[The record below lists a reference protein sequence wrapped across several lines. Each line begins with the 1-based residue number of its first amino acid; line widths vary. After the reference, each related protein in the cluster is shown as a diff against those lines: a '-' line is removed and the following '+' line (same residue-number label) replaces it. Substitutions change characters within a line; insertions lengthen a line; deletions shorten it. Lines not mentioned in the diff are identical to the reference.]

1 VNDDWTGRRTAPRVA
16 SAGEAVVD
24 LIPEMDGDQIVLR
37 VSAGGSPF
45 NVAIGL
51 ARLGLD
57 ASYAGRLSTDVF
69 GRLLE
74 LRLAD
79 EGVDVSLIMRG
90 VERTALAIVGRAGDE
105 AIYDF
110 RWSDTADRSY
120 DPARLPMEAFEGLDA
135 LHLGSAALGID
146 PVGAR
151 LLTLMEHLHGR
162 VFLSFDPNIRRDVVD
177 DWHEYLSRL
186 RRAFEL
192 ADLVKISTV
201 DLAAIGEEDGRG
213 ESGILGRNLPTILTA
228 GAGGSSLH
236 RADHP
241 VIRVPAA
248 RTVVRDTVGAGDALM
263 AGLIYALTRHGALER
278 VRIEALSD
286 VDWRAVLT
294 IANTAGAMTCERVG
308 ADPPTAEALQER
320 LGTFA

>member
-1 VNDDWTGRRTAPRVA
+1 
-16 SAGEAVVD
+16 
-24 LIPEMDGDQIVLR
+24 
-37 VSAGGSPF
+37 
-45 NVAIGL
+45 
-51 ARLGLD
+51 
-57 ASYAGRLSTDVF
+57 
-69 GRLLE
+69 
-74 LRLAD
+74 
-79 EGVDVSLIMRG
+79 
-90 VERTALAIVGRAGDE
+90 
-105 AIYDF
+105 
-110 RWSDTADRSY
+110 
-120 DPARLPMEAFEGLDA
+120 MEAFEGLDA

-151 LLTLMEHLHGR
+151 LLTLMEQLHGR

-201 DLAAIGEEDGRG
+201 DLAAIGEEDVRG
-213 ESGILGRNLPTILTA
+213 KSGILGRNLPTILTA

-248 RTVVRDTVGAGDALM
+248 RTVVRDTIGAGDALM
-263 AGLIYALTRHGALER
+263 AGLIYALSRHGALER

-308 ADPPTAEALQER
+308 ADPPTAEALQAR

>member
-37 VSAGGSPF
+37 VSAGDSPF

-110 RWSDTADRSY
+110 RWSDTADQSY

-228 GAGGSSLH
+228 GARGLEPAPRRPSGNPRPRGAH
-236 RADHP
+236 RSP
-241 VIRVPAA
+241 
-248 RTVVRDTVGAGDALM
+248 
-263 AGLIYALTRHGALER
+263 RHGR
-278 VRIEALSD
+278 R
-286 VDWRAVLT
+286 
-294 IANTAGAMTCERVG
+294 G
-308 ADPPTAEALQER
+308 
-320 LGTFA
+320 

>member
-1 VNDDWTGRRTAPRVA
+1 MNDSPAGLQVVSRVA
-16 SAGEAVVD
+16 SAGEALVD

-37 VSAGGSPF
+37 VSPGGSPY

-51 ARLGLD
+51 ARLGLH

-79 EGVDVSLIMRG
+79 ESVDSSLMMRG
-90 VERTALAIVGRAGDE
+90 PERTALAIVGRVGDE

-110 RWSDTADRSY
+110 RWSGTADRSY
-120 DPARLPMEAFEGLDA
+120 DPTSLPMEAFEKLDA
-135 LHLGSAALGID
+135 LHVGSAALGID

-151 LLTLMEHLHGR
+151 LLRLMEQLHGK
-162 VFLSFDPNIRRDVVD
+162 VFLSFDPNVRRDVVD
-177 DWHEYLSRL
+177 DWHEYLNRV

-201 DLAAIGEEDGRG
+201 DLAAIGEDTRW
-213 ESGILGRNLPTILTA
+213 ESEMLGRKGPTVLTA
-228 GAGGSSLH
+228 GADGSSVH

-241 VIRVPAA
+241 VVRVPAP

-263 AGLIYALTRHGALER
+263 AGLIYALSGHDALDR
-278 VRIEALSD
+278 AGIEALSD
-286 VDWRAVLT
+286 VAWGTVLT

-320 LGTFA
+320 LGA